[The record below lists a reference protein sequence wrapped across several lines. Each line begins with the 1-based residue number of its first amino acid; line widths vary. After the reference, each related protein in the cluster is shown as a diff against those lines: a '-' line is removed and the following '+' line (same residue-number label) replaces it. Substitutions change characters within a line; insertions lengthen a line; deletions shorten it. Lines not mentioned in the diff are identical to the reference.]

1 MKLNDFA
8 ERYYFHDS
16 FPQKIE
22 FDSIKKT
29 LTITIHFCNW
39 MQDYYH
45 ASMEKLILINLIFS
59 NVQLLECDNPE
70 KYDDCY
76 TFFDATLISNP
87 LYGSGIE
94 FVLFHDD
101 TGEMSLIRIFA
112 QDVEFVELGPD
123 KD

>member
-16 FPQKIE
+16 YPQKIE

-39 MQDYYH
+39 MQDYYQS
-45 ASMEKLILINLIFS
+45 SMEELILVDLIFHD
-59 NVQLLECDNPE
+59 VKLFECNNPE
-70 KYDDCY
+70 KFDWKY
-76 TFFDATLISNP
+76 TIFKTETIVNP
-87 LYGSGIE
+87 LYDNGIE

-101 TGEMSLIRIFA
+101 SGEMSVIRIFA
-112 QDVEFVELGPD
+112 QDVEFVELGPNND
-123 KD
+123 